1 MRPTNN
7 SPSYPEI
14 EDLKEINVV
23 PLVDVMLVLLVIFMA
38 TAPLTVG
45 GLAVKLPQSS
55 VSNKS
60 VSSQPLVITI
70 KENGAYFVAKEA
82 VNRDDLRQRLAAVLE
97 LRQSRLVYIRA
108 DQRVS
113 HGKVVHAMSSARQA
127 GASAIKILT
136 KVVQNK

>member
-1 MRPTNN
+1 MRSTIT
-7 SPSYPEI
+7 PSYPEI

-45 GLAVKLPQSS
+45 GLAVKLPESS

-60 VSSQPLVITI
+60 LNTQPLVITI
-70 KENGAYFVAKEA
+70 KQNGSYFIAKEEVSRA
-82 VNRDDLRQRLAAVLE
+82 DLAQRLNTVLD
-97 LRQSRLVYIRA
+97 LRQSRRVYIRA
-108 DQRVS
+108 DQRVT
-113 HGKVVHAMSSARQA
+113 HGKVVHAMSAARKA

-136 KVVQNK
+136 KVAHKQ